1 MTDSLVWTKH
11 WCACKNSNIKVYLYN
26 AKLIKWE
33 LIICDHEF
41 ADNDGYEEHPDSDVS
56 AEKLKLLTTET
67 SLLLNEYELV
77 LK

>member
-1 MTDSLVWTKH
+1 LFELCARALLRIPILVYT
-11 WCACKNSNIKVYLYN
+11 SIRQ
-26 AKLIKWE
+26 KLMKWD

-41 ADNDGYEEHPDSDVS
+41 ADNDGYEEELDSDVS

>member
-1 MTDSLVWTKH
+1 MFELSARALLRISILVYG
-11 WCACKNSNIKVYLYN
+11 SIKQ
-26 AKLIKWE
+26 KLMKCD
-33 LIICDHEF
+33 LIICVHEF
-41 ADNDGYEEHPDSDVS
+41 ADNDGYEEELDTDVS

>member
-1 MTDSLVWTKH
+1 MYTS
-11 WCACKNSNIKVYLYN
+11 IKQ
-26 AKLIKWE
+26 KLMKWD
-33 LIICDHEF
+33 LIICGHEF
-41 ADNDGYEEHPDSDVS
+41 ADNDGHQEELDSDVS

>member
-1 MTDSLVWTKH
+1 MQ
-11 WCACKNSNIKVYLYN
+11 
-26 AKLIKWE
+26 KLIKFD
-33 LIICDHEF
+33 LIVSGHEF
-41 ADNDGYEEHPDSDVS
+41 SDNDGFEEQLDSDVS

>member
-1 MTDSLVWTKH
+1 LIL
-11 WCACKNSNIKVYLYN
+11 CA
-26 AKLIKWE
+26 
-33 LIICDHEF
+33 HEF
-41 ADNDGYEEHPDSDVS
+41 ADNDGYEEQLDSDVS